1 MRRRR
6 QIEERRT
13 GGGLLELLYPHVC
26 PFCGRVTAEDICN
39 ECRIKLNYIE
49 EPRCMRCSK
58 PLRSEEREYCY
69 DCEKHTHVYERGY
82 ALWVH
87 SGGVQ
92 RAIYQFKYHNQRIYS
107 RFFGKELLSRY
118 GQAVMRWEI
127 TTIIP
132 IPLSR
137 KRRRIRGFNQAEL
150 LAREL
155 GRGLGIPVD
164 AKNLVR
170 VRDTS
175 PQKKMDARGRSL
187 NLKYAFAWKGK
198 RRIFGNVLLIDDIYT
213 TGSTIDAAAR
223 VLKRH
228 GAGKIY
234 FLTISIGQG
243 Y

>member
-1 MRRRR
+1 MRWN
-6 QIEERRT
+6 RRT
-13 GGGLLELLYPHVC
+13 KERKTEGGLLRLLYPHVC

-39 ECRIKLNYIE
+39 ECREKLYYIE

-58 PLRSEEREYCY
+58 PIRSEEQEYCY
-69 DCEKHTHVYERGY
+69 DCERHTRVYERGY

-87 SGGVQ
+87 KGDVQ
-92 RAIYQFKYHNQRIYS
+92 RAIYQFKYHNRRIYS

-118 GQAVMRWEI
+118 GQAVKKWDI

-170 VRDTS
+170 VRDTR
-175 PQKKMDARGRSL
+175 PQKKMDAKERSL
-187 NLKYAFAWKGK
+187 NLKRAFAWRGKG
-198 RRIFGNVLLIDDIYT
+198 RIFGNILLIDDIYT

-223 VLKRH
+223 VLKEN

>member
-1 MRRRR
+1 MRWN
-6 QIEERRT
+6 RRT
-13 GGGLLELLYPHVC
+13 KERKTEGGLLRLLYPHVC

-39 ECRIKLNYIE
+39 ECREKLYYIE

-58 PLRSEEREYCY
+58 PIRSKEQEYCY
-69 DCEKHTHVYERGY
+69 DCERHTRVYERGY

-87 SGGVQ
+87 KGDVQ
-92 RAIYQFKYHNQRIYS
+92 RAIYQFKYHNRRIYS

-118 GQAVMRWEI
+118 GQAVKKWDI

-170 VRDTS
+170 VRDTR
-175 PQKKMDARGRSL
+175 PQKKMDAKERSL
-187 NLKYAFAWKGK
+187 NLKRAFAWRGKGG
-198 RRIFGNVLLIDDIYT
+198 IFGNILLIDDIYT

-223 VLKRH
+223 VLKEN

>member
-1 MRRRR
+1 MSRHKR
-6 QIEERRT
+6 
-13 GGGLLELLYPHVC
+13 GNKGAGKALLSLLYPHVC
-26 PFCGRVTAEDICN
+26 PLCGRVTAEELCMT
-39 ECRIKLNYIE
+39 CREQLEYIH
-49 EPRCMRCSK
+49 EPRCMCCGK
-58 PLRSEEREYCY
+58 PIRQKDQEYCY
-69 DCEKHTHVYERGY
+69 DCRRHPHVYEKGY

-87 SGGVQ
+87 RGGVQ
-92 RAIYQFKYHNQRIYS
+92 QAVYQFKYHNRRIYS
-107 RFFGKELLSRY
+107 QFFGKELLSRY
-118 GQAVMRWEI
+118 GQAVYRWNI

-137 KRRRIRGFNQAEL
+137 KRRRSRGFNQAEL

-164 AKNLVR
+164 AKSLVR

-175 PQKKMDARGRSL
+175 PQKQMDVRGRSS
-187 NLKYAFAWKGK
+187 NLKHAFAWKGK
-198 RRIFGNVLLIDDIYT
+198 DSPHGNILLVDDIYT
-213 TGSTIDAAAR
+213 TGNTIDAAAR
-223 VLKRH
+223 VLKKN

>member
-92 RAIYQFKYHNQRIYS
+92 RAIYQFKYHNQRSTAAFLERSSYPDMD
-107 RFFGKELLSRY
+107 RLS
-118 GQAVMRWEI
+118 
-127 TTIIP
+127 
-132 IPLSR
+132 
-137 KRRRIRGFNQAEL
+137 
-150 LAREL
+150 
-155 GRGLGIPVD
+155 
-164 AKNLVR
+164 
-170 VRDTS
+170 
-175 PQKKMDARGRSL
+175 
-187 NLKYAFAWKGK
+187 
-198 RRIFGNVLLIDDIYT
+198 
-213 TGSTIDAAAR
+213 
-223 VLKRH
+223 
-228 GAGKIY
+228 
-234 FLTISIGQG
+234 
-243 Y
+243 

>member
-6 QIEERRT
+6 YPEGKT
-13 GGGLLELLYPHVC
+13 GMDILRLFFPHVC
-26 PFCGRVTAEDICN
+26 PFCGRVTEEDVCKT
-39 ECRIKLNYIE
+39 CREQVEYIR
-49 EPRCMRCSK
+49 EPRCMRCGK
-58 PLRSEEREYCY
+58 PLRSEEQEYCY
-69 DCEKHTHVYERGY
+69 DCERHSHAYDRGY
-82 ALWVH
+82 ALWIH
-87 SGGVQ
+87 KGSVQ
-92 RAIYQFKYHNQRIYS
+92 RAIYQFKYHNRRVYS
-107 RFFGKELLSRY
+107 QFFGKELLSQY
-118 GQAVMRWEI
+118 GQAVRKWNI

-155 GRGLGIPVD
+155 GAGLGITVD
-164 AKNLVR
+164 AKSLVR

-175 PQKKMDARGRSL
+175 PQKKMDARGRSC
-187 NLKYAFAWKGK
+187 NLKHAFAWRGK
-198 RRIFGNVLLIDDIYT
+198 NSINGNILLIDDIYT

-223 VLKRH
+223 VLKKN

>member
-1 MRRRR
+1 MRRKGEARP
-6 QIEERRT
+6 
-13 GGGLLELLYPHVC
+13 GHALLGLLYPHVC
-26 PFCGRVTAEDICN
+26 PFCGRVSAEDV
-39 ECRIKLNYIE
+39 CRTCSEKLEYIH
-49 EPRCMRCSK
+49 EPRCMRCGK
-58 PLRSEEREYCY
+58 PVRRKEQEYCY
-69 DCEKHTHVYERGY
+69 DCERHPHVYEKGY

-87 SGGVQ
+87 RDGVQ
-92 RAIYQFKYHNQRIYS
+92 NAVYQFKYHNRRIYS
-107 RFFGKELLSRY
+107 QFFGRELLFRY
-118 GQAVMRWEI
+118 GQAVRGWNV

-137 KRRRIRGFNQAEL
+137 KRRRRRGYNQAEL

-164 AKNLVR
+164 AKSLVR

-175 PQKKMDARGRSL
+175 PQKQMDVKGRSL
-187 NLKYAFAWKGK
+187 NLRNAFAWKGG
-198 RRIFGNVLLIDDIYT
+198 RVHGNLLLVDDIYT
-213 TGSTIDAAAR
+213 TGNTIDAAAR
-223 VLKRH
+223 VLKNS

>member
-1 MRRRR
+1 MRWN
-6 QIEERRT
+6 RRT
-13 GGGLLELLYPHVC
+13 KERKTEGGLLRLLYPHVC

-39 ECRIKLNYIE
+39 ECREKLYYIE

-58 PLRSEEREYCY
+58 PIRSKEQEYCY
-69 DCEKHTHVYERGY
+69 DCERHTRVYERGY

-87 SGGVQ
+87 KGDVQ
-92 RAIYQFKYHNQRIYS
+92 RAIYQFKYHNRRIYS

-118 GQAVMRWEI
+118 GQAVKKWDI

-170 VRDTS
+170 VRDTR
-175 PQKKMDARGRSL
+175 PQKKMDAKERSL
-187 NLKYAFAWKGK
+187 NLKRAFAWRGKG
-198 RRIFGNVLLIDDIYT
+198 RIFGNILLIDDIYT

-223 VLKRH
+223 VLKEN